1 MKPFC
6 FFMQKHERKTMRKL
20 LAVLIAAISIFS
32 AGCSSTDGSGQDFSP
47 NINKPMPKFS
57 AVDAKG
63 KNVSSEALK
72 GKVLIIDFWASWCPP
87 CREEIPG
94 FIELQKR
101 YGDMGLQVIGFS
113 CDRIP
118 KEHNAFLKKK
128 HVNYPSI
135 FLSTSNGD
143 KIRAAFEKEIGSIK
157 AIPTTLIVDK
167 KGTIVFKHVGY
178 ADTAAFEKFIQKLL

>member
-1 MKPFC
+1 
-6 FFMQKHERKTMRKL
+6 MRKL

-32 AGCSSTDGSGQDFSP
+32 AGCTSVQEQSRELTS
-47 NINKPMPKFS
+47 NISKTMPKFS
-57 AVDAKG
+57 AVDANG
-63 KNVSSEALK
+63 KNVSSEKLK

-113 CDRIP
+113 CDRLA

-135 FLSTSNGD
+135 FLSTRNGD
-143 KIRAAFEKEIGSIK
+143 TIRAAFEKEIGSIN

-167 KGTIVFKHVGY
+167 KGKIVLKHVGY
-178 ADTAAFEKFIQKLL
+178 ADSAAFEKFIQKLL

>member
-1 MKPFC
+1 MMPSCVFDN
-6 FFMQKHERKTMRKL
+6 ERKPMRKL
-20 LAVLIAAISIFS
+20 LVALIAVITLIASGCTSI
-32 AGCSSTDGSGQDFSP
+32 AQQQGGDFKS

-113 CDRIP
+113 CDRMA
-118 KEHNAFLKKK
+118 KDHNAFLKKK

-143 KIRAAFEKEIGSIK
+143 RIRAAFEKEIGSIN

-178 ADTAAFEKFIQKLL
+178 ADTASFEKFIKTLL